1 MMLALSVA
9 ITVPLL
15 LLVLLVDNAHT
26 RFLLLFFIWGSTAGF
41 LASEINGELLSMAG
55 ITLQVLKIQF
65 APLVE
70 ELLKA
75 VPLVLLWLV
84 APKYIQRREIVF
96 AAVFAGFG
104 FSLVENFSYLIQQQ
118 QLSSVALTQYVIT
131 RSVSTTVMHGTTTG
145 IIGATLYTLSGEAL
159 DAYGFKPLFALYGY
173 CLAVLLHALFNI
185 VVLFAVLG
193 QRIAILSGLVSYIVL
208 WLLFR
213 IRH

>member
-145 IIGATLYTLSGEAL
+145 IIGAILYTLSGEAL
-159 DAYGFKPLFALYGY
+159 DAYGFKPLFVLYGY

>member
-15 LLVLLVDNAHT
+15 LLVLLVDNAQT
-26 RFLLLFFIWGSTAGF
+26 RFLLLFFIWGSIAGY
-41 LASEINGELLSMAG
+41 LASEINTELLAVAG
-55 ITLQVLKIQF
+55 ISLQALQIQF

-75 VPLVLLWLV
+75 VPLAVV
-84 APKYIQRREIVF
+84 AIIAPNYLRRREIIL

-104 FSLVENFSYLIQQQ
+104 FSFVENFSYLIQQQ
-118 QLSSVALTQYVIT
+118 QLSSLALTQYVIT
-131 RSVSTTVMHGTTTG
+131 RSVSTTVMHGTATG
-145 IIGATLYTLSGEAL
+145 IIGAALYYVSEPFL
-159 DAYGFKPLFALYGY
+159 DDFGFKPLFVLYGY
-173 CLAVLLHALFNI
+173 CLAVLLHALFNL

-193 QRIAILSGLVSYIVL
+193 RTVAILSGLVSYLVL

-213 IRH
+213 TLH

>member
-15 LLVLLVDNAHT
+15 LLVLLVDNAQT
-26 RFLLLFFIWGSTAGF
+26 RFLLLFFIWGSIAGF
-41 LASEINGELLSMAG
+41 LASEINGELLSIAG
-55 ITLQVLKIQF
+55 ISLQALQIQF
-65 APLVE
+65 APVVE

-75 VPLVLLWLV
+75 VPLAVLVVV
-84 APKYIQRREIVF
+84 APKYLDQREIIL

-118 QLSSVALTQYVIT
+118 QLNSFALTQYVIT

-145 IIGATLYTLSGEAL
+145 IIGAAFYYVSGPTL
-159 DAYGFKPLFALYGY
+159 DDFGFKPLFVLYSY
-173 CLAVLLHALFNI
+173 CLAVVLHALFNL

-193 QRIAILSGLVSYIVL
+193 RTVAILSGLVSYVVL

-213 IRH
+213 TLR

>member
-15 LLVLLVDNAHT
+15 LLVLLVDNAQT
-26 RFLLLFFIWGSTAGF
+26 RFLLVCFIWGSIAGF
-41 LASEINGELLSMAG
+41 LASEINSELLAVAG
-55 ITLQVLKIQF
+55 LSLQALQIQF

-75 VPLVLLWLV
+75 VPLAVV
-84 APKYIQRREIVF
+84 AIIAPRYLQRRDIIL

-118 QLSSVALTQYVIT
+118 QLSSLALTQYVIT
-131 RSVSTTVMHGTTTG
+131 RSVSTTVMHGTATG
-145 IIGATLYTLSGEAL
+145 VIGAALYYVSGPLL
-159 DAYGFKPLFALYGY
+159 DEFGFKSLFVLYSY
-173 CLAVLLHALFNI
+173 CLAVLLHALFNL

-193 QRIAILSGLVSYIVL
+193 RTVAILSGLVSYVVL

-213 IRH
+213 TLH

>member
-15 LLVLLVDNAHT
+15 LLVLLVDNAQT
-26 RFLLLFFIWGSTAGF
+26 RFLLLFFVWGSTAGF
-41 LASEINGELLSMAG
+41 LASVINSELLVTTG
-55 ITLQVLKIQF
+55 ITIQALQIQF

-75 VPLVLLWLV
+75 APLGVLWLV
-84 APKYIQRREIVF
+84 ASKYLQRREIVF

-118 QLSSVALTQYVIT
+118 QLSSLALTQYVIT

-145 IIGATLYTLSGEAL
+145 CIGAMLYVLSGETL
-159 DAYGFKPLFALYGY
+159 DAFGYKPLFVLYSY
-173 CLAVLLHALFNI
+173 CVAVLLHALFNI

-193 QRIAILSGLVSYIVL
+193 QSVAILSGLVSYIVL

-213 IRH
+213 TRH

>member
-9 ITVPLL
+9 ITVPRL
-15 LLVLLVDNAHT
+15 LLVLLVDNAQT

-41 LASEINGELLSMAG
+41 LASVINGELLSMAG
-55 ITLQVLKIQF
+55 ITLQALQIQF

-75 VPLVLLWLV
+75 VPLAVLWVV
-84 APKYIQRREIVF
+84 APSYLKRREIVF

-104 FSLVENFSYLIQQQ
+104 FSLVENFAYLIQQQ
-118 QLSSVALTQYVIT
+118 QLSSAALTQYVIT

-145 IIGATLYTLSGEAL
+145 IIGATLYHLSGETFEAF
-159 DAYGFKPLFALYGY
+159 GFKPLFVLYGY

-193 QRIAILSGLVSYIVL
+193 QRVAVLSGLVSYIVL
-208 WLLFR
+208 WVLFR
-213 IRH
+213 TRH

>member
-15 LLVLLVDNAHT
+15 LLVLLVDNAQT

-41 LASEINGELLSMAG
+41 LASEINSELLAVAG
-55 ITLQVLKIQF
+55 ISLQALQIQF

-75 VPLVLLWLV
+75 VPLAVLVVV
-84 APKYIQRREIVF
+84 APKYLRRREIVL

-118 QLSSVALTQYVIT
+118 QLSSFALTQYVIT
-131 RSVSTTVMHGTTTG
+131 RSVSTTVMHGTATG
-145 IIGATLYTLSGEAL
+145 VIGATVYYLSGQTL
-159 DAYGFKPLFALYGY
+159 DQFGFKPLFALYSY

-193 QRIAILSGLVSYIVL
+193 QTVAILSGLVSYLVL
-208 WLLFR
+208 WVLFR
-213 IRH
+213 TLH